1 MIGNCDN
8 SLSSDVLRQL
18 KRDELK
24 NRILIMVISGA
35 LLIATNF
42 FWFIIWNAP
51 PKEREEIT
59 IELENDDNDTPQSE
73 NEKSE

>member
-24 NRILIMVISGA
+24 NRILIMIISGA

-59 IELENDDNDTPQSE
+59 IELEEDDNDTPQSE

>member
-1 MIGNCDN
+1 MIGNCDG

-24 NRILIMVISGA
+24 NRILIMIISGA

-51 PKEREEIT
+51 PKEKDEIT
-59 IELENDDNDTPQSE
+59 IEFEKDDNDTPQSE

>member
-1 MIGNCDN
+1 MIGNCDG

-24 NRILIMVISGA
+24 NRILIMIISGA

-51 PKEREEIT
+51 PKERDEIT
-59 IELENDDNDTPQSE
+59 IEFEEDDNDTPQSE